1 MITINLKRDEM
12 LLESGQKVFGD
23 QPVCHEC
30 HVLGGLPEGL
40 DDSGVADD
48 HDDAGDQE
56 CDHQLVE
63 SEVDPEMEDDANG
76 KTSHDF
82 NLPYAVICIITVS
95 YGDQV
100 CAVGIVVGEHILGR

>member
-1 MITINLKRDEM
+1 MHHAIIEQTLVLKFQNKNS
-12 LLESGQKVFGD
+12 LN
-23 QPVCHEC
+23 QPVCHEG

-63 SEVDPEMEDDANG
+63 SEVDPEMEDDENEKA
-76 KTSHDF
+76 SHHY

-100 CAVGIVVGEHILGR
+100 CAVGIVVGEHILANS

>member
-1 MITINLKRDEM
+1 MKGQTRISQLNYQSTKMSLIITINLKRDEI
-12 LLESGQKVFGD
+12 LLKGDQHVFGD
-23 QPVCHEC
+23 QPVCHEW

-63 SEVDPEMEDDANG
+63 SEVDPEMEDDAN
-76 KTSHDF
+76 
-82 NLPYAVICIITVS
+82 
-95 YGDQV
+95 
-100 CAVGIVVGEHILGR
+100 